1 MEETEVRFL
10 AQEDPTRPGATTTDP
25 VRHQRGHRSEKPV
38 YLRAA
43 PAHRNWRT
51 GPRSCEDPVQ
61 P

>member
-10 AQEDPTRPGATTTDP
+10 AQEDPTRPGATTTEP
-25 VRHQRGHRSEKPV
+25 VLHQRGHRSEKLL

-43 PAHRNWRT
+43 LTHRNWRT
-51 GPRSCEDPVQ
+51 GPLSYEDPVQ